1 MTRPGGR
8 TKQKLGE
15 VETWSGIMWALP
27 RNLSPIARLYP
38 TFTSPYKGE
47 ETCRTEFG
55 KKQGTNTHG
64 KPGNAIFLLS
74 LKNRCTRLFC
84 FAHRLKWR
92 GWGRESKHF

>member
-15 VETWSGIMWALP
+15 VETWSGIMWAPP

-47 ETCRTEFG
+47 EICRTEFG
-55 KKQGTNTHG
+55 KKT
-64 KPGNAIFLLS
+64 GNQRPRKTRKRHFFTLS
-74 LKNRCTRLFC
+74 
-84 FAHRLKWR
+84 
-92 GWGRESKHF
+92 EE